1 MKQAALAL
9 VLTLAAATAA
19 QAQKPPKKKVVT
31 PPDTMAKLVA
41 QKVAA
46 MKSMTSLPPL
56 KEMRPG
62 LEAKAKIKVD
72 LATATGL
79 VTVPNGSLQSR
90 TIEERGGRLIYA
102 FRIQAADKKVRDVM
116 VDAMTGK
123 VLPLPRRR
131 PKKKKG

>member
-19 QAQKPPKKKVVT
+19 QAQTPPKKVT
-31 PPDTMAKLVA
+31 PPSHAMAKPVV
-41 QKVAA
+41 QKASP
-46 MKSMTSLPPL
+46 MKSTAAPPL

-62 LEAKAKIKVD
+62 LAARAKVKVD
-72 LATATGL
+72 PATATAMA
-79 VTVPNGSLQSR
+79 TVPNGTLQSR

-102 FRIQAADKKVRDVM
+102 IRIQAPDKEVHDVM

-123 VLPLPRRR
+123 IVPVPKPA
-131 PKKKKG
+131 PKKKG